1 VARLNNISGLKI
13 YTLSYDSRRR
23 LTQTPELVLDNL
35 RNYLQQ
41 FRMINDSLDFGFATD
56 FGEFSGYYINFGV
69 NFEVNYDR
77 RFNPTDVKLEVID
90 CIKDYFLIDKM
101 QFGQAINLNDL
112 RYQILG
118 KTGVI
123 GIQTLELKQNM
134 PDRGRNFVN
143 LDALGSTTADSE
155 SGYGF
160 VYDFNTALKNE
171 TIRPSTTP
179 AVFELRN
186 PNTDIYGRVL

>member
-1 VARLNNISGLKI
+1 
-13 YTLSYDSRRR
+13 
-23 LTQTPELVLDNL
+23 
-35 RNYLQQ
+35 
-41 FRMINDSLDFGFATD
+41 MINDALDFGFATQD
-56 FGEFSGYYINFGV
+56 GTAFSGYKINFGV

-90 CIKDYFLIDKM
+90 CIKEFFLIDKM

-123 GIQTLELKQNM
+123 GIQTLEIKQDM
-134 PDRGRNFVN
+134 PDKNRFFRSIGADGTATT
-143 LDALGSTTADSE
+143 DAEA
-155 SGYGF
+155 GYGF
-160 VYDFNTALKNE
+160 VYDFVGALQNDI
-171 TIRPSTTP
+171 IRPSATP
-179 AVFELRN
+179 SVFELRN